1 MQNGCDFLL
10 PKFRLAA
17 VIELFVLVLL
27 TPLEWLAPSSEIA
40 YAQVQE
46 TGKSES
52 NTSTP
57 KELNQLYAQSACL
70 LDGDSGRVLFQKNGY
85 DKKANA
91 STTKILT
98 CIVTLENGNLDDV
111 VTISKNAAKQPDV
124 QLNAQSGEQ
133 FKLKNLLLSLMLE
146 SHNDSAVAIAEHIGG
161 SVEGFAAMMNQKAM
175 DIGCTQS
182 HFVTPNGL
190 DGTDNKGEHGTTAV
204 ELAKIMRYCVKE
216 SPKAKEFLEIT
227 RTPAASFA
235 NEAGSRTFSVVNHNR
250 FLSMMEGVLS
260 GKTGFTNKAGYC
272 YVCALERGGRTFI
285 VSLLGCGWPNHKTYK
300 WFDTQKLMQYGIDN
314 YQYAE
319 VLEKDKTFP
328 PVFVEN
334 GIPQSENLSEDAY
347 VPLAID
353 FENDSALSVLLKSDE
368 AVNVVYKVPEM
379 LEAPVDAGEV
389 VGKITYQLG
398 DEVLREYNIYVT
410 EPVEKLS
417 FGWCLRKIFNRFL
430 CGVTQ
435 Y

>member
-10 PKFRLAA
+10 HKFRIAA

-27 TPLEWLAPSSEIA
+27 TPVKWLGPSSEIA

-57 KELNQLYAQSACL
+57 KELSQLYAQSACL
-70 LDGDSGRVLFQKNGY
+70 LDGDSGRVLFEKAGF

-98 CIVTLENGNLDDV
+98 CIVTLENGNLEDV
-111 VTISKNAAKQPDV
+111 VTISKYAAKQPDV

-190 DGTDNKGEHGTTAV
+190 DGTDNQGEHGTTAV
-204 ELAKIMRYCVKE
+204 ELAKIMRYCIKE
-216 SPKAKEFLEIT
+216 SPKAAEFLEIT

-272 YVCALERGGRTFI
+272 YVCALEREGRTFI

-300 WFDTQKLMQYGIDN
+300 WSDTQKLMQYGIDN

-328 PVFVEN
+328 PVYVEN
-334 GIPQSENLSEDAY
+334 GIPKSENLKEDAY

-353 FENDSALSVLLKSDE
+353 FENDSSLSVLLKSNE
-368 AVNVVYKVPEM
+368 VVNVAYKVPDT
-379 LEAPVDAGEV
+379 LEAPLDAGQV
-389 VGKITYQLG
+389 VGKVTYQLNE
-398 DEVLREYNIYVT
+398 EVLKEYNICVT

-430 CGVTQ
+430 CGVAQ
-435 Y
+435 